1 MASCR
6 CLYGGRRDVVM
17 DDEKTFTDKQVK
29 VIVKA
34 VVTGWLIA
42 GSIGFAMGV
51 VLGVLAALAWG
62 A

>member
-1 MASCR
+1 
-6 CLYGGRRDVVM
+6 M